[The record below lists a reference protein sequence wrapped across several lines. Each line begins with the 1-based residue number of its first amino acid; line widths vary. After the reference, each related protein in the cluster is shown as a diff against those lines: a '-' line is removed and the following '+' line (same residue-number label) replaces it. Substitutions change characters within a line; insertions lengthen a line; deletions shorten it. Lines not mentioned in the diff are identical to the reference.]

1 MMNEAVNPARMA
13 LSGRRTWI
21 LVLYNL
27 TLATVVSWRLIMMVA
42 GAPEA
47 PKFVPVTPTSPGV
60 SAPSGT
66 NTSGPGSNRTEGPTP
81 RQDDPIGPALIST
94 LLTMAMAGA
103 AGGTLCNLRG
113 LFKYISMQGDF
124 PSRFEAP
131 FYVRP
136 FTGAMTGLF
145 VFFVSH
151 LLVTSLSQQP
161 TVHWRY
167 LEGRLP
173 YVGLAIIA
181 GFAAQEFMQRLK
193 EVAKTLFSESQQPT
207 DQSKPQ
213 DPSAEA

>member
-1 MMNEAVNPARMA
+1 MNEGVNTARTS
-13 LSGRRTWI
+13 LSGFRTWM

-27 TLATVVSWRLIMMVA
+27 MLATFLSWRLIIMVA
-42 GAPEA
+42 GAPEG
-47 PKFVPVTPTSPGV
+47 PKVLSVNPTSPTA
-60 SAPSGT
+60 STPSGT
-66 NTSGPGSNRTEGPTP
+66 NTAGPASNRTEGPTP
-81 RQDDPIGPALIST
+81 RQDDPLGPALIST
-94 LLTMAMAGA
+94 LLTMAVAGA

-113 LFKYISMQGDF
+113 LFRWISVQGDF
-124 PSRFEAP
+124 PRRFEAP

-145 VFFVSH
+145 VFFVGH
-151 LLVTSLSQQP
+151 LLVTSLSQQS

-193 EVAKTLFSESQQPT
+193 EVAKTLFSESRPN
-207 DQSKPQ
+207 DQSNPKA
-213 DPSAEA
+213 PSAET